1 MGPLNV
7 EWAAIAPPI
16 VFDCQE
22 TVETYAELILSVHDD
37 IESDS
42 GCFSPPGNARY
53 RLDVLGRLEAVVGNT
68 FVGYFGIGPLDR
80 FDDIFDQAAYL
91 ASHLAQDHI
100 FLDGNKRTALVMALS
115 LPTMRGV
122 TFNYSDGQNPEGND
136 PYEWIQKVVSRV
148 YVESDLAFDLR
159 KWAQSR
165 Q

>member
-1 MGPLNV
+1 MMILNPIQV
-7 EWAAIAPPI
+7 VLTLLAMHAI
-16 VFDCQE
+16 DWMC
-22 TVETYAELILSVHDD
+22 
-37 IESDS
+37 
-42 GCFSPPGNARY
+42 
-53 RLDVLGRLEAVVGNT
+53 LEGLKLVVGNT

-122 TFNYSDGQNPEGND
+122 TFNYSDAQNPEGND

-148 YVESDLAFDLR
+148 YAESDLAFDLR